1 MPTLLT
7 QEELDRALDELSG
20 WHFHRDAIRTHIQTP
35 SFPAAV
41 VLVGAIAEVAEEMDH
56 HPDIDI
62 RWRKLDIALATH
74 SAGGITA
81 LDVTQARRITDLAVA
96 AGAEV
101 TTPPRPSDGIEIG
114 IDCMDAAA
122 IRDFWRIGLGLTERA
137 GTDGTIDLV
146 GSEDESP
153 GVWFQQLSEPRP
165 ERNRIH
171 IDVYV
176 PQDQAEERV
185 AAVLDAGGRLV
196 TDEHAPSWWVLA
208 DAEGNELCV
217 CGQL

>member
-7 QEELDRALDELSG
+7 QQELDRALDDLSG
-20 WHFHRDAIRTHIQTP
+20 WHYHRDAIRTHIKAST
-35 SFPAAV
+35 FPAAV
-41 VLVGAIAEVAEEMDH
+41 ALVGAIAEVAEEMDH

-62 RWRKLDIALATH
+62 RWRNVDIALSTH
-74 SAGGITA
+74 SAGGITKF
-81 LDVTQARRITDLAVA
+81 DVTQARRITDLTVG

-101 TTPPRPSDGIEIG
+101 TTPTSPSDGIEIG
-114 IDCMDAAA
+114 IDCMEAAA
-122 IRDFWRIGLGLTERA
+122 IRDFWRVGLGLTVRTRTE
-137 GTDGTIDLV
+137 GTIDLV
-146 GSEDESP
+146 GTEPESP
-153 GVWFQQLSEPRP
+153 GVWFQQMSEPRLD
-165 ERNRIH
+165 RNRIH

-176 PQDQAEERV
+176 PRDKAEERV

-217 CGQL
+217 CV